1 MHSCSCLQYIPRVLI
16 NLIEDLILL
25 VARKGFFF
33 GLGLALMVA
42 AFFNS
47 SLIVGCLMFGVGL
60 ISVLYAISN
69 GDIHD

>member
-1 MHSCSCLQYIPRVLI
+1 MKD
-16 NLIEDLILL
+16 LIEDLILL
-25 VARKGFFF
+25 VAGKGFFF

-60 ISVLYAISN
+60 ISVLYAVSN
-69 GDIHD
+69 EYE

>member
-1 MHSCSCLQYIPRVLI
+1 MQ
-16 NLIEDLILL
+16 NLIEELL
-25 VARKGFFF
+25 LFVAKKGFFF

-60 ISVLYAISN
+60 ISVLYTVSD
-69 GDIHD
+69 GDIL